1 MSDPSYPNIDK
12 NGSINDNSTGI
23 IINPFSKSNL
33 KENDPLL
40 SSQSDKKYTTKIKI
54 ESYGVHNNSQSNIIG
69 HSPSPNVKNGLSLQ
83 RSISNTED
91 KNAKQINHTHRQ
103 RKVEKKK
110 VYKYKIGKYLD
121 EYFEISKRGSTI
133 MTEIRGGTVGFLTLA
148 YIVLLNPQVLNVS
161 GIPYEYAASS
171 TCLASCIATLICGI
185 FGNIPV
191 GCGPGVGL
199 SAYFSY
205 GMMPQILSQT
215 GISIDEAYLQ
225 GLFMAF
231 LSGAIVFILTI
242 PGIVT
247 WIVNALPQFIKVATI
262 VGMGLFLAFVGMVDV
277 GLVIQAHGQ
286 GNAILSLGDMSD
298 WIIWL
303 SLLNCL
309 LIATLKY
316 FKING
321 SLLLCII
328 ITSILYFAI
337 SEKWPTKFV
346 DFPSFQDPLLVFNP
360 ELLKHLPAKTAT
372 ESIVSFV
379 LILFLDVSGVTF
391 AIASICDLS
400 DDPKTLKSFQKSAF
414 IGTSI
419 GSMIAGVLGMINL
432 DISVY
437 IV

>member
-1 MSDPSYPNIDK
+1 MTPMTP
-12 NGSINDNSTGI
+12 NDNDNDNDNDNI
-23 IINPFSKSNL
+23 IPINSL

-40 SSQSDKKYTTKIKI
+40 LDKNHSINYT
-54 ESYGVHNNSQSNIIG
+54 NNNK
-69 HSPSPNVKNGLSLQ
+69 KNGTYGKP
-83 RSISNTED
+83 SISSIS
-91 KNAKQINHTHRQ
+91 KSNASE
-103 RKVEKKK
+103 RKESETSDESERNKKSRE
-110 VYKYKIGKYLD
+110 YNYKIFKYLD
-121 EYFEISKRGSTI
+121 NYFEITARDSTI
-133 MTEIRGGTVGFLTLA
+133 MREIRGGTVGFLTLA

-205 GMMPQILSQT
+205 GMIPQI
-215 GISIDEAYLQ
+215 ISNNTPQFQPYLQ

-231 LSGAIVFILTI
+231 LSGAIVFILTL

-247 WIVNALPQFIKVATI
+247 SIVNALPHFIKVATI

-277 GLVIQAHGQ
+277 GLVKQSTGQ
-286 GNAILSLGDMSD
+286 GNAILELGDMSS

-303 SLLNCL
+303 SLLNTL

-321 SLLLCII
+321 SLLVCII
-328 ITSILYFAI
+328 VTSIIYFGI
-337 SEKWPTKFV
+337 SEKWPTKII
-346 DFPSFQDPLLVFNP
+346 DFPKFMDPLSVLNF
-360 ELLKHLPAKTAT
+360 ESISHLPIQTAFQ
-372 ESIVSFV
+372 SIISFV

-391 AIASICDLS
+391 AIAKLCGLAEQ
-400 DDPKTLKSFQKSAF
+400 KETLISFQKSAF

-419 GSMIAGVLGMINL
+419 GSMIAALLGNDYIY
-432 DISVY
+432 VY
-437 IV
+437 PCT